1 MRSLVPLSVC
11 PGPGAR
17 PRKGTVRVI
26 ETGRAGSPNL
36 RFWDQLLLG
45 KISES
50 DYSERTLGPKY
61 IAVYEDAI
69 GNTSTKWAPWY
80 VIPAN
85 HKWFRDHAIS
95 ENIADTMADM
105 GLQLPASHVDLAET
119 RRKYHAAEPE
129 SRGGESSAA
138 GRNQSG

>member
-50 DYSERTLGPKY
+50 DYSERTLGPE
-61 IAVYEDAI
+61 VHR
-69 GNTSTKWAPWY
+69 GLRG
-80 VIPAN
+80 
-85 HKWFRDHAIS
+85 RD
-95 ENIADTMADM
+95 
-105 GLQLPASHVDLAET
+105 
-119 RRKYHAAEPE
+119 RKYEHKVGAVVRDPGEPQVV
-129 SRGGESSAA
+129 S
-138 GRNQSG
+138 